1 MSHYLY
7 FSLVGDTPTIYA
19 GAANVTDIE
28 KVDNVEEDK
37 GLSIFGIPIP
47 TIPISLSFGLAPAIS
62 QVFSNGGLI
71 PLGRKGEASQEK
83 HSIEEPIDEILTEDD
98 QTKGPDTQVPVWV
111 DKFKNIDFKKL
122 ASLFPSTFPST
133 KKSESGEEEEENNKV
148 KRKTTFNNYLKPNN
162 PIIPLSGSDSS
173 GYFPHHSQS
182 PSGGYFPVDSG
193 ETVPILKFDHPLHP
207 MLPPNTPVFPPETKG
222 EKEASIYQQILN
234 KKLSTVSK
242 TDLQELVGGGGGFQ
256 PMFIPAKHDGNFV
269 PPLTEELFKAINQPE
284 LERQKVSAFPGIE
297 ATMRND
303 LVSTT
308 EMSPLDTY
316 GPSIV
321 IEEVPPYDNDYN
333 YYYEEK
339 SPYSFLPEYVND
351 FKSPLPADSFIPR
364 STESS
369 ASERSPQRTPDIL
382 DFTVSSTEAD
392 GGRDVTT
399 EYDPRR
405 RNKNNKKEAAD
416 FLQNLLAENNAL
428 EILSMTTPPPPPS
441 TEMDIQLDILHK
453 GTPKHE
459 QTTME
464 SAEEVEESQTAEP
477 QYEYE
482 YVYYYED
489 EEVPDE
495 DPDTV
500 TELTSTEREPDS
512 TSRSSL
518 KSLLSFLNREST
530 TFTTSSQPGP
540 GPTPYPAIRDST
552 IQYDRGEVE
561 SYPELQ
567 RSTVTVEIEDN
578 WSR

>member
-1 MSHYLY
+1 
-7 FSLVGDTPTIYA
+7 
-19 GAANVTDIE
+19 
-28 KVDNVEEDK
+28 
-37 GLSIFGIPIP
+37 
-47 TIPISLSFGLAPAIS
+47 
-62 QVFSNGGLI
+62 
-71 PLGRKGEASQEK
+71 
-83 HSIEEPIDEILTEDD
+83 
-98 QTKGPDTQVPVWV
+98 
-111 DKFKNIDFKKL
+111 
-122 ASLFPSTFPST
+122 
-133 KKSESGEEEEENNKV
+133 
-148 KRKTTFNNYLKPNN
+148 
-162 PIIPLSGSDSS
+162 
-173 GYFPHHSQS
+173 
-182 PSGGYFPVDSG
+182 
-193 ETVPILKFDHPLHP
+193 
-207 MLPPNTPVFPPETKG
+207 
-222 EKEASIYQQILN
+222 
-234 KKLSTVSK
+234 
-242 TDLQELVGGGGGFQ
+242 
-256 PMFIPAKHDGNFV
+256 MFIPANKDGNFV
-269 PPLTEELFKAINQPE
+269 PPLTEELFKAITQPE

-297 ATMRND
+297 ATMRNEIIP
-303 LVSTT
+303 ST
-308 EMSPLDTY
+308 EMPPLDTY

-351 FKSPLPADSFIPR
+351 FESPISADTFIPR
-364 STESS
+364 STESPP
-369 ASERSPQRTPDIL
+369 SELTPGLL
-382 DFTVSSTEAD
+382 DFTVTSTEAED
-392 GGRDVTT
+392 ERDVTT

-416 FLQNLLAENNAL
+416 FLQNLLKENNAL
-428 EILSMTTPPPPPS
+428 ETFSVTTPPPPPS

-489 EEVPDE
+489 EELPEQDE
-495 DPDTV
+495 DTEPS
-500 TELTSTEREPDS
+500 ELTSTERQPDT

-530 TFTTSSQPGP
+530 TFTSSSSQA

-552 IQYDRGEVE
+552 IQYDRGDRE

-578 WSR
+578 WAR

>member
-1 MSHYLY
+1 M
-7 FSLVGDTPTIYA
+7 
-19 GAANVTDIE
+19 E
-28 KVDNVEEDK
+28 KDE

-83 HSIEEPIDEILTEDD
+83 HSIDETIDEILTDDD
-98 QTKGPDTQVPVWV
+98 QTKGPDTQIPVWV

-122 ASLFPSTFPST
+122 ASLFPDSFPST
-133 KKSESGEEEEENNKV
+133 KKSESEEEEEESNKV
-148 KRKTTFNNYLKPNN
+148 KRKTAFNNYLKPNN

-173 GYFPHHSQS
+173 GYFPHHSKS
-182 PSGGYFPVDSG
+182 PSGGYFPVDSQ
-193 ETVPILKFDHPLHP
+193 ENIPILKFDHPIHP
-207 MLPPNTPVFPPETKG
+207 MLPPNSPVFPPETKL
-222 EKEASIYQQILN
+222 EKEKSFYQQILN

-242 TDLQELVGGGGGFQ
+242 TDLQELAGVAGGAGGFQ
-256 PMFIPAKHDGNFV
+256 PMFIPANKDGNFV
-269 PPLTEELFKAINQPE
+269 PPLTEELFKALNQPE

-297 ATMRND
+297 ATMRNEI
-303 LVSTT
+303 VTST

-351 FKSPLPADSFIPR
+351 FESPLPANSFIPR
-364 STESS
+364 STEPPP
-369 ASERSPQRTPDIL
+369 SERTPQRAPGIL
-382 DFTVSSTEAD
+382 DFTLSSTEPEV
-392 GGRDVTT
+392 GSDVTT
-399 EYDPRR
+399 QYDPRR
-405 RNKNNKKEAAD
+405 KNKNNNKEAAD
-416 FLQNLLAENNAL
+416 FLQNLLKENNAL
-428 EILSMTTPPPPPS
+428 EIFDVTTPPPPPS

-459 QTTME
+459 QTTVE
-464 SAEEVEESQTAEP
+464 SAEEQEESQTSEP

-489 EEVPDE
+489 EEVPDQDE
-495 DPDTV
+495 DAV
-500 TELTSTEREPDS
+500 TELPSTEREPDS

-530 TFTTSSQPGP
+530 TFTSSSQDSELGLP

-552 IQYDRGEVE
+552 IQYDRGDRE

-578 WSR
+578 WAR